1 MRHRVKKKTLG
12 RATDHRNSLFRN
24 LARQVITHGSI
35 QTTKPKAK
43 EVQRILDKL
52 ITKAKKN
59 DLNARRNLH
68 RFFGKRDVVNALVDR
83 VAPATKDRKSGFCS
97 VTELGKRKGD
107 NAVMARLEL
116 IDKPEGL
123 GSLDKVEKKKKK
135 EKKKET
141 KKEK

>member
-12 RATDHRNSLFRN
+12 RVTDHRNSLFRN
-24 LARQVITHGSI
+24 LARQVITHGSV
-35 QTTKPKAK
+35 QTTKVKAK

-59 DLNARRNLH
+59 DVSARRDLH

-83 VAPATKDRKSGFCS
+83 VAPATGNRKSGFCS
-97 VTELGKRKGD
+97 VTELGKRRGD
-107 NAVMARLEL
+107 NAVVARLEL

-123 GSLDKVEKKKKK
+123 GSLDKLEKKTKKKPEKK
-135 EKKKET
+135 EK
-141 KKEK
+141 